1 MNQSEDAEKEG
12 ILRMTS
18 PETSFEEVE
27 LDELINNIS
36 IVGNCSINPP
46 NIDEDDESYVPT
58 NPADQSISGLFSYR
72 K

>member
-1 MNQSEDAEKEG
+1 
-12 ILRMTS
+12 MTS

-27 LDELINNIS
+27 LEDLINNIS

-46 NIDEDDESYVPT
+46 NIDEDDESPT
-58 NPADQSISGLFSYR
+58 NPADESISGLFSYR

>member
-1 MNQSEDAEKEG
+1 MNQSEEAEKEG
-12 ILRMTS
+12 ALRMTS

-27 LDELINNIS
+27 LEELINNIS

-46 NIDEDDESYVPT
+46 NIDEDDESYAPT
-58 NPADQSISGLFSYR
+58 NPADESISGLFSYR

>member
-1 MNQSEDAEKEG
+1 
-12 ILRMTS
+12 MTS

-27 LDELINNIS
+27 LEELINNIS

-46 NIDEDDESYVPT
+46 NIDEDDESSVPT